1 MSHRDA
7 DNSRLDAKQTCEWR
21 SRPESAC
28 KETLSIMHK
37 EIEKKVK
44 IWFQNHRY
52 KCKRQAKEKAM
63 AEQNQHNQ
71 SSSSPRRVA
80 VPVLVKDGKP
90 CGSGESSSPA
100 HSHCATPTSG
110 YSAPQPSQAA
120 CSNPLVSSYRQPTA
134 YQQQC
139 SGYLPLQGRAW

>member
-1 MSHRDA
+1 MV
-7 DNSRLDAKQTCEWR
+7 
-21 SRPESAC
+21 PEPP
-28 KETLSIMHK
+28 L
-37 EIEKKVK
+37 
-44 IWFQNHRY
+44 Q
-52 KCKRQAKEKAM
+52 CKRQAKEKAM

-90 CGSGESSSPA
+90 CGSGDASSPA

-110 YSAPQPSQAA
+110 YSAPQGSQAA
-120 CSNPLVSSYRQPTA
+120 CSNPLVSSYRQPAA